1 MKMGRFDFQ
10 EAGTLLRGEPEPLVA
25 WTRQWSMSRFFFYV
39 ILIVA
44 GAGLYGASMG
54 FWRGPLQA
62 FYSSVKLPVV
72 VLLTTFG
79 NALLN
84 GMLAPLLGINLR
96 FRESMLAILISF
108 AIAAIILGA
117 FSPLIFFLVWN
128 IPTDSA
134 GAGVGSPYYSLALVT
149 EVFAIAFAGI
159 VANVRLV
166 QLLERLGGSASVARR
181 ILFSWLAGNLLLG
194 AQLSWN
200 LRPFLGTQIDS
211 ITFLSPHPF
220 QGNFYEAVFR
230 ALRALLSF

>member
-1 MKMGRFDFQ
+1 MRMVHFDFR
-10 EAGTLLRGEPEPLVA
+10 EAGTLLRGEPEPIAA
-25 WTRQWSMSRFFFYV
+25 WTREWSLGRLLFYV
-39 ILIVA
+39 VLIVV

-62 FYSSVKLPVV
+62 LYSAIKLPVV

-96 FRESMLAILISF
+96 FRESLLAILISF

-128 IPTDSA
+128 IPTVP
-134 GAGVGSPYYSLALVT
+134 AGVGIASPYYNLALLT
-149 EVFAIAFAGI
+149 EVCGIAFAGI

-166 QLLERLGGSASVARR
+166 QLLERLGGSRSVARR

-200 LRPFLGTQIDS
+200 LRPFLGSQTEVT
-211 ITFLSPHPF
+211 TFLAPHPF

-230 ALRALLSF
+230 ALRALFSF